1 MKNRIIVF
9 SLSLFISALLQAQ
22 YSEQYLHLN
31 AGGGMHELSYKTP
44 VGTQKS
50 AAGFSLNAAYS
61 YFFAPNWGVQTGIGL
76 QSYGA
81 SSVLNF
87 TTEMAYT
94 DSEGDN
100 YQLMTYYRNWE
111 ERQRALLLSIP
122 LAMQFRYPISQKFKL
137 LAAVGANISMPIS
150 TKFKTTG
157 GEIETTGMYPQWHL
171 ELTDIPA
178 EGFSTTTQNYSG
190 KNKLKAVAMGTVDLG
205 MLYKLTPK
213 MDLYVGAYANYG
225 LNNALTPNTKQIYQ
239 KDGSYN
245 GLFASEQVKEV
256 KPIAAGVKIGVYW
269 QLTKKQESSKTGLAL
284 DPVTKNNVANTLIQK
299 DTIAVIIPPVVEA
312 INVDYAT
319 ANIQAPVVTP
329 AIETATATAPDSLTI
344 AKELAKTCTLNF
356 ELNSNKPINAYNE
369 QVSYISNYLKANPN
383 LQLYLIGHTC
393 NLGSHRAN
401 VKVGMNRARLVKQ
414 RFVQM
419 GVSELQIT
427 TVSKAYDEPLV
438 PNTSNEN
445 RTKNRRVELKI
456 AEK

>member
-1 MKNRIIVF
+1 M
-9 SLSLFISALLQAQ
+9 SALLQAQ

-50 AAGFSLNAAYS
+50 AAGFRLNAAYS

-87 TTEMAYT
+87 TTEMPDT

-122 LAMQFRYPISQKFKL
+122 LAMQFRYPISQKIKL
-137 LAAVGANISMPIS
+137 LASLGANISMPIN

-157 GEIETTGMYPQWHL
+157 AEIETTGMYPQWHL

-178 EGFSTTTQNYSG
+178 EGFNTTTQNYSG
-190 KNKLKAVAMGTVDLG
+190 KNKLKAAAMGTVDLG

-225 LNNALTPNTKQIYQ
+225 LNSALIPNTKQIYQ

-245 GLFASEQVKEV
+245 GLFASEQVNGV
-256 KPIAAGVKIGVYW
+256 KPIAVGIKIGIYW
-269 QLTKKQESSKTGLAL
+269 QLEKKQ
-284 DPVTKNNVANTLIQK
+284 VAVVDDLKPIQPSEIEAKK
-299 DTIAVIIPPVVEA
+299 DTIAPIAAPAAAEVIVKISADTVPA
-312 INVDYAT
+312 
-319 ANIQAPVVTP
+319 P
-329 AIETATATAPDSLTI
+329 AIV
-344 AKELAKTCTLNF
+344 KELPVQLVDSF
-356 ELNSNKPINAYNE
+356 ELIKKQVESTDFHFGLNSALPTAMEIDLMKKT
-369 QVSYISNYLKANPN
+369 VHFLKSNPDA
-383 LQLYLIGHTC
+383 QLYVVGHTC
-393 NLGSHRAN
+393 NIGSHASNYQIGLDRAIMVKRAFIKLGSPA
-401 VKVGMNRARLVKQ
+401 KQ
-414 RFVQM
+414 V
-419 GVSELQIT
+419 T
-427 TVSKAYDEPLV
+427 AVSKSYDMPLA
-438 PNTSNEN
+438 PNTTNEN
-445 RTKNRRVELKI
+445 RIKNRRVELKI